1 MQNVFGKSSGL
12 FGIEKLRQGSFYT
25 SFPGTELT
33 RCHIV
38 RLPWGEGSRVFV
50 KSSVFGGAKGF
61 PVFSVLLVAESL

>member
-1 MQNVFGKSSGL
+1 M
-12 FGIEKLRQGSFYT
+12 

-50 KSSVFGGAKGF
+50 KSSAFGGAIGF
-61 PVFSVLLVAESL
+61 PVFSVLLVEKSL